1 MSMDNNY
8 FDLFQMMMGE
18 EVTVSDDG
26 PKKIREI
33 DEVFIN
39 SLNELGCIDI
49 EYIADQAGMPVE
61 DAIGELKGVIFQDP
75 AYFEDDEPYD
85 IKKGWVILPY
95 YISGNVKMKIKLAS
109 KMNKKIRGAFASNIQ
124 VLQKVLPDHV
134 SFEDIHISLASP
146 WISVDMI
153 ALFMK
158 QFLRLNQFPDVVYNK
173 DVGRYKVVTDSS
185 DRDSVLNNTTYG
197 VSEVEHMNFYSYSKQ
212 YLTAAEIIEQTLNG
226 KICKVYDYIPN
237 YSSKSRCSYEAILN
251 RDKTLEAQ
259 RKQQM
264 IDDAFVEWV
273 CSKKERM
280 AQLEEYYNESM
291 VGYAI
296 PKYDGGFLKFPGLN
310 PDINLFKHQ
319 RNAIA
324 RVLLSDNNVLLAH
337 DVGAGKT
344 YEIIVSVH
352 ELKRMGR
359 ASKIIIT
366 VPNSTLQAI
375 VKEHRKLYK
384 DDKILVVYPKDFTP
398 EKRNA
403 VLEKIRDNDYDAI
416 YMAYSSFDMIVM
428 SKQYYI
434 NKMAKEINKLKAALT
449 TVRTTYDKVLI
460 ESNMNQLK
468 RKLKKYVEEEK
479 ECKWLTF
486 DQLGIDTLVVD
497 EAHYYKNI
505 PTRSNTDNVV
515 GFSNSGSKKCCEM
528 LEKVHFV
535 KKVIF
540 ATGTPLTNSQADL
553 FAFQLYLQ
561 PNVLEYHDL
570 NFDRWINTFGHKES
584 TIECDVDANSKNL
597 RTMVRFTSFHNL
609 GELMSLFAQV
619 CDFYRIKENDEGLPE
634 FNGYEDILVPKNK
647 AQMEYTAD
655 LSVRTDRIRKGE
667 VKREEDNLLK
677 VTTDGRKAAL
687 DVRLTDYDG
696 QLDFSTESKI
706 RACARK
712 ICEID
717 EKYPDTTQIVFSDI
731 GTPKASF
738 NAYDCLADELVFL
751 GMQRDKIAFVHDA
764 TTESARSKLF
774 ADMNKG
780 KIKVVVG
787 STPKLGIG
795 VNIQEKLIA
804 LHHLSVPW
812 RPADMVQRQGRILRK
827 GNTCKEI
834 FIYRY
839 ITEGSFDAYSWQL
852 LENKQ
857 KFIASFLSGVCVAR
871 EMDDI
876 ADTVLSYAEVK
887 ALAIGNPLIKKRVEV
902 ANELEHAKIDCRSR
916 QKQLQKLREI
926 ISSAP
931 GKIKKHEELARV
943 AGLEYQYYSD
953 NKEKI
958 PNDKR
963 IAFGTTLILILYKN
977 SFRSQESLFDTY
989 QGFDVILPANMTR
1002 EHPYVIIR
1010 GPYGGEYYCEMELDK
1025 QPRGYSMSIDYL
1037 LEHLKDRVVNNN
1049 KAIEKIK
1056 KQVAEAQSDLD
1067 QDNCY
1072 LDEVE
1077 RLKKKLEQIDAML
1090 EEFAN
1095 QEQKAS

>member
-1 MSMDNNY
+1 MNMDNNY

-18 EVTVSDDG
+18 NETVSSDG
-26 PKKIREI
+26 PRQMREI

-39 SLNELGCIDI
+39 SLNEFGCVDI
-49 EYIADQAGMPVE
+49 EYIADQAGMSVE
-61 DAIGELKGVIFQDP
+61 DAIAELKGAIFQDP
-75 AYFEDDEPYD
+75 AYFEDGEPYD
-85 IKKGWVILPY
+85 LTKGWVILPY
-95 YISGNVKMKIKLAS
+95 YISGNVKQKIQLAS
-109 KMNKKIRGAFASNIQ
+109 KMNKQIRGAFASNIQ
-124 VLQKVLPDHV
+124 VLRQVLPEHV
-134 SFEDIHISLASP
+134 DFEDIHIGLSSP
-146 WISVDMI
+146 WIPVEMI
-153 ALFMK
+153 SLFMK
-158 QFLRLNQFPDVVYNK
+158 QFLRLNEYPNVIYNR
-173 DVGRYKVVTDSS
+173 DVGRYKVAIDSS

-197 VSEVEHMNFYSYSKQ
+197 VSEIEHLNFRSYTKQ

-226 KICKVYDYIPN
+226 KICKVHDYIPN
-237 YSSKSRCSYEAILN
+237 YSSKSKYSYEAILN

-264 IDDAFVEWV
+264 LNDAFVEWV
-273 CSKKERM
+273 HSKKERM
-280 AQLEEYYNESM
+280 EQIEEKYNESM

-296 PKYDGGFLKFPGLN
+296 PKYDGSFLKFPDLN
-310 PDINLFKHQ
+310 PDIKLYKHQ
-319 RNAIA
+319 RDAIA
-324 RVLLSDNNVLLAH
+324 RILLSNSNTLLAH

-359 ASKIIIT
+359 CNKTIIT

-375 VKEHRKLYK
+375 VSEHKKLYK
-384 DDKILVVYPKDFTP
+384 DDNILVVYPKDFTP
-398 EKRNA
+398 DKRNR

-434 NKMAKEINKLKAALT
+434 NKMVMEINKLKAAMT
-449 TVRTTYDKVLI
+449 TAQTSYDKALI
-460 ESNMNQLK
+460 ESNINQLK
-468 RKLKKYVEEEK
+468 RKLKKYMEEEK

-486 DQLGIDTLVVD
+486 DKLGVDTLVVD
-497 EAHYYKNI
+497 EAHYYKNV

-515 GFSNSGSKKCCEM
+515 GFSNSGSKKCKEM
-528 LEKVHFV
+528 VEKVHSC
-535 KKVIF
+535 KKIIF
-540 ATGTPLTNSQADL
+540 ATGTPMTNSQADI
-553 FAFQLYLQ
+553 FVFQYYLQ

-570 NFDRWINTFGHKES
+570 NFDRWINTFGHKET

-619 CDFYRIKENDEGLPE
+619 CDFYRIKEDDEGLPE

-647 AQMEYTAD
+647 AQVEYMAD

-677 VTTDGRKAAL
+677 VIIDGRKGAL
-687 DVRLTDYDG
+687 DIRDTDYDG
-696 QLDFSTESKI
+696 ELDFSVDSKI
-706 RACARK
+706 KVCGRNICRIRK
-712 ICEID
+712 E
-717 EKYPDTTQIVFSDI
+717 YPDTTQIVFCDI
-731 GTPKASF
+731 STPKPSF
-738 NAYDCLADELVFL
+738 NAYDCLADELVSL
-751 GMQRDKIAFVHDA
+751 GMERDEIAFVHDA
-764 TTESARSKLF
+764 TTEAARSKLF

-795 VNIQEKLIA
+795 VNVQEKLIA

-812 RPADMVQRQGRILRK
+812 RPADMVQREGRILRK
-827 GNTCKEI
+827 GNTCKEV

-916 QKQLQKLREI
+916 QKQLQKLRSI
-926 ISSAP
+926 IGSAP
-931 GKIKKHEELARV
+931 AKIEKHQELARI
-943 AGLEYQYYSD
+943 AGLEYQYYCD
-953 NKEKI
+953 NKKTV
-958 PNDKR
+958 PNGQR
-963 IAFGTTLILILYKN
+963 IVFGSTLVLMLYKN

-989 QGFDVILPANMTR
+989 QGFDVMLPANMTR

-1010 GPYGGEYYCEMELDK
+1010 GPHGGEYYCEMELDK
-1025 QPRGYSMSIDYL
+1025 QPRGYSMTIDYL

-1049 KAIEKIK
+1049 KAVESIK

-1067 QDNCY
+1067 QDNWY
-1072 LDEVE
+1072 LDEVD

-1090 EEFAN
+1090 EESAN
-1095 QEQKAS
+1095 QEKMAS